1 MKGNIKYDVPA
12 APLFGDAGR
21 LLAAAGGRPIVV
33 AGSTDEAEEEW
44 VVAAARALSSG
55 AFLAVAPRRPERF
68 EELARK
74 IEAAGLRLLR
84 RSGKDRVAANAYLL
98 DTIGELPALYA
109 HARIAFIGGS
119 LVARGGHNPIEA
131 WASGVPV
138 VVGPHTENFREVT
151 AQGEKLGIATRVASG
166 KDLAACI
173 ERELSDPVKLDAR
186 GKRARE
192 FVAAN
197 RGAAD
202 ATAEEVLALLP
213 DAAARRGAA
222 H

>member
-1 MKGNIKYDVPA
+1 
-12 APLFGDAGR
+12 
-21 LLAAAGGRPIVV
+21 
-33 AGSTDEAEEEW
+33 
-44 VVAAARALSSG
+44 
-55 AFLAVAPRRPERF
+55 
-68 EELARK
+68 
-74 IEAAGLRLLR
+74 
-84 RSGKDRVAANAYLL
+84 VAANAYLL
-98 DTIGELPALYA
+98 DTIGELSALYA

-151 AQGEKLGIATRVASG
+151 EQGEKLGIATRIAAG
-166 KDLAACI
+166 EELAACI
-173 ERELSDPVKLDAR
+173 ERELSDPAKLDAA

-213 DAAARRGAA
+213 DASRRGAA
-222 H
+222 R